1 MSTWWMVTFGFAIVS
16 ATTRACARFE
26 SAITTLP
33 TRRSP
38 ARSCTA
44 TQPIFPAPPR
54 TKILTSVFPPQ
65 ESPMLDTG
73 ILARSDDFSRLV
85 GGKRL
90 KSLLRIPTFRSEP
103 QFVRYPGE
111 GQFLEF
117 GPRRSVFR
125 VSCFVFRVPSQ
136 PRTTEHATRFT
147 FHASRVPFRHIH
159 SVFKGGQRLRNVLFT
174 VAVGEE
180 PGLQPIGV
188 GHDSSFDQG

>member
-26 SAITTLP
+26 SAITTSL

-125 VSCFVFRVPSQ
+125 VSCSVS
-136 PRTTEHATRFT
+136 ATHHGTRNT
-147 FHASRVPFRHIH
+147 FHVSRLTRSVSSH
-159 SVFKGGQRLRNVLFT
+159 SQRLQRRSASPQRPVRCGCRRGT
-174 VAVGEE
+174 RA
-180 PGLQPIGV
+180 PA
-188 GHDSSFDQG
+188 HRRRA